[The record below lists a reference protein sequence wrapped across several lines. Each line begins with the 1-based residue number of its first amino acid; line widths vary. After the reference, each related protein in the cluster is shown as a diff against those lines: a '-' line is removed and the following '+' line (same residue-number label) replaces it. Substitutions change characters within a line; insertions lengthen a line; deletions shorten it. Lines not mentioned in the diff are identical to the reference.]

1 MKTTYEQQW
10 REYRKRWIILLI
22 ILFTSLPG
30 VLLFALLLQRL
41 LHSDIATSIAAFAW
55 MLAFLVAAIR
65 IGTWPCPRCG
75 KSFHSR
81 WLIGNAFTGRC
92 LHCGLP
98 KGAVRVTRKAKK
110 LPSDQLY
117 CLQCGNV
124 ISNGDS
130 TCAKC
135 GWSWKDNIVQRAVR
149 GERE

>member
-1 MKTTYEQQW
+1 MKTTYEQEW
-10 REYRKRWIILLI
+10 REYRKRRNTFFIIFATYI
-22 ILFTSLPG
+22 PG

-41 LHSDIATSIAAFAW
+41 ARSDTATLIIAFVWI
-55 MLAFLVAAIR
+55 LAFGVAAVR
-65 IGTWPCPRCG
+65 VTTWPCPRCG
-75 KSFHSR
+75 KWFHAK
-81 WLIGNAFTGRC
+81 WLMGNPLARHC

-98 KGAVRVTRKAKK
+98 KWADRDTRRFGE
-110 LPSDQLY
+110 LRSDQLH

-135 GWSWKDNIVQRAVR
+135 GWSWKDSGVQQAGR